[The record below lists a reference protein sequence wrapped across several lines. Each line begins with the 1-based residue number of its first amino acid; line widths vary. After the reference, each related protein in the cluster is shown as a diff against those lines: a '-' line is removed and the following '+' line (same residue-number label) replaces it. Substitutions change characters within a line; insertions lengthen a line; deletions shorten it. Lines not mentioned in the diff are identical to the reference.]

1 MEQTITGITGPMG
14 CRRTV
19 QVENGQVVSVSGN
32 VCKRGERYAHQECI
46 APERMVTAVIPV
58 EGRTMPVSVKTRSPI
73 PKKDIF
79 NCMRQ
84 LSQVKVTPPV
94 QAGTVIV
101 PDVCGSGVDVIATKT
116 VE

>member
-1 MEQTITGITGPMG
+1 M
-14 CRRTV
+14 
-19 QVENGQVVSVSGN
+19 SGN

-84 LSQVKVTPPV
+84 LSP
-94 QAGTVIV
+94 G
-101 PDVCGSGVDVIATKT
+101 
-116 VE
+116 